1 MIVLIRL
8 LLPAL
13 LVVLGWWGLKC
24 LKQRYN
30 LNQQQFRWL
39 VMISAVAAVV
49 LVLIMMG
56 RLPVQAI
63 MAPIAF
69 LATFAMRNAHWLIQL
84 LSVWRSR
91 SGGATRVG
99 GHGEPSGDGESA
111 IKTAWL
117 SMTLNHSTA
126 DMDGTVRQGAYE
138 GRKLSSMDLPELL
151 SLASACR
158 DDNDSL
164 QLLEAY
170 LDRRFPEW
178 QEQYSSEDHTG
189 NEETD
194 GAAGENDSNNAGH
207 GNSGQGKRRHQASA
221 GMTEALALE
230 ILGLQR
236 GADRKAVTDA
246 HRRLMQKLHPDRGG
260 SDYLAKRINEA
271 RDFLIG
277 RL

>member
-13 LVVLGWWGLKC
+13 LIVLGWIGLKR
-24 LKQRYN
+24 LKQKYQ
-30 LNQQQFRWL
+30 LNQQQFTWL
-39 VMISAVAAVV
+39 VMIAAVAAVV
-49 LVLIMMG
+49 LVLIMLG

-91 SGGATRVG
+91 RGGATRVG
-99 GHGEPSGDGESA
+99 GQGESA
-111 IKTAWL
+111 GSGESGIKTAWL
-117 SMTLNHSTA
+117 SMTLNHHTA
-126 DMDGTVRQGAYE
+126 EMDGTVRQGMYE
-138 GRKLSSMDLPELL
+138 DRQLSSMELTEL
-151 SLASACR
+151 MTLASECR
-158 DDNDSL
+158 DDSDSL

-178 QEQYSSEDHTG
+178 REHDGNGEQFAGDEGSGNNRQHAGGGYRQRASQHSS
-189 NEETD
+189 
-194 GAAGENDSNNAGH
+194 
-207 GNSGQGKRRHQASA
+207 

-230 ILGLQR
+230 ILGLQS
-236 GADRKAVTDA
+236 GADRQAVTDA

-271 RDFLIG
+271 RDYLLS

>member
-13 LVVLGWWGLKC
+13 LLVLGWFGLKR
-24 LKQRYN
+24 LKQHYN
-30 LNQQQFRWL
+30 LNGQQFTWL
-39 VMISAVAAVV
+39 VMLSGVAAVV
-49 LVLIMMG
+49 MILIVLG
-56 RLPVQAI
+56 RLPIQAI
-63 MAPIAF
+63 MAPVVF
-69 LATFAMRNAHWLIQL
+69 LATFAMRHAHWLVQL

-91 SGGATRVG
+91 RGGATRVG
-99 GHGEPSGDGESA
+99 GSGERAGEGESG

-117 SMTLNHSTA
+117 SMTLDHRTA
-126 DMDGTVRQGAYE
+126 DMDGTVRQGQFE
-138 GRKLSSMDLPELL
+138 GRQLSAMDLTELL
-151 SLASACR
+151 TLAGECR
-158 DDNDSL
+158 QDDDSL

-170 LDRRFPEW
+170 LDRRFPQW
-178 QEQYSSEDHTG
+178 REQYQDTAGASHDDHHTSR
-189 NEETD
+189 
-194 GAAGENDSNNAGH
+194 AGQD
-207 GNSGQGKRRHQASA
+207 SA

-236 GADRKAVTDA
+236 GAERKAITEA

-271 RDFLIG
+271 RDYLLD

>member
-13 LVVLGWWGLKC
+13 LVVLGWWGLKR

-30 LNQQQFRWL
+30 LNQQQFTWL
-39 VMISAVAAVV
+39 VVIAAVAAVV
-49 LVLIMMG
+49 LVLIMLG
-56 RLPVQAI
+56 RLPVQAM

-69 LATFAMRNAHWLIQL
+69 LATFAMRHAHWLLQL

-91 SGGATRVG
+91 HGGATRVG
-99 GHGEPSGDGESA
+99 GSGEKSEEGESA

-117 SMTLNHSTA
+117 SMTLNHRTA
-126 DMDGTVRQGAYE
+126 DMDGTVRQGEYA
-138 GRKLSSMDLPELL
+138 GSKLSSMGLAELM

-158 DDNDSL
+158 DDSDSL

-178 QEQYSSEDHTG
+178 REQYADAGFQETSGEE
-189 NEETD
+189 EETHHA
-194 GAAGENDSNNAGH
+194 GASHGGGNNRSVG
-207 GNSGQGKRRHQASA
+207 

-236 GADRKAVTDA
+236 GADRQSVTKA
-246 HRRLMQKLHPDRGG
+246 HRHLMQKLHPDRGG

-271 RDFLIG
+271 RDFLLA